1 MSDGLTNYI
10 PDAAIEKINIL
21 NKYKDLLSSM
31 YDKTNKTQRQS
42 IRKAFVLAVNAHK
55 DMRRKTGEPYIYH
68 PLAVAKIVSKEIN
81 LGTTSV
87 ICALLHDVVEDTDYT
102 LDDIRDIFGEKVAI
116 IIDGL
121 TKIDDIVMNDE
132 DISIQAENFKKIFL
146 SMSEDVR
153 VILIKLADRLHNMRT
168 LDAMPLEKQ
177 WKIASETA
185 YFYAPIAHRLGLYS
199 IKSELED
206 FAMQY
211 TDPIAY
217 NTIAGKLKKSEA
229 ERKTLIE
236 DFVRPIKE
244 KLIEKGINA
253 DISSRTKS
261 IFSIYQK
268 MKRKKI
274 DFEDIYDI
282 FAVRFVFDS
291 DIEEEKP
298 ICWAIYTI
306 VTNLYKT
313 NSSRERNFLTTPK
326 PNGYQALHVTAM
338 SNNGKWVEVQI
349 RSKRMDEIA
358 EKGFAAHY
366 KYKEENKTPKEYEN
380 RVEDWLG
387 KIRDILKSEDTNAL
401 DFLNEIKLNLD
412 LKEVIIFTP
421 KGDMKVLPAGS
432 TILDFAYELH
442 SHLGNTCIGAK
453 VNYNIVPINQIL
465 RNGDQVEIITS
476 KKQLP
481 KAEWLEFVKT
491 SKAKEQIKDSIK
503 AEQRKSYE
511 KGVELLKKYFNEYKI
526 KYNSQN
532 IKKIQDNLEIK
543 SPIEFWNYIAIGKL
557 SKIKIKKVFFNEEN
571 ADLEEFQKK
580 ITSKPSDTSLEELI
594 DEELQINPE
603 IFMLDESFDKI
614 RHIQISDCCNPIPG
628 DQVVGFQ
635 ISKEVIEV
643 HRINC
648 SNAIEQMSKY
658 GNRIIKARWRKEQNI
673 AFLSGIRIVGFDK
686 KGILKDIIDMI
697 SSQFEL
703 NIKSINIETKRNVFK
718 GTMMLYIENVQV
730 LDDLIDNIS
739 KIDNVE
745 KVTRI
750 GF

>member
-1 MSDGLTNYI
+1 MSYL
-10 PDAAIEKINIL
+10 PDPILEKKTIL
-21 NKYKDLLSSM
+21 SKYKDLLSYL
-31 YDKTNKTQRQS
+31 YDKTSVAQRQN

-55 DMRRKTGEPYIYH
+55 DMRRRTGEPYIYH
-68 PLAVAKIVSKEIN
+68 PIEVARIVSQEIN

-87 ICALLHDVVEDTDYT
+87 ICSLLHDVVEDTDYT
-102 LDDIRDIFGEKVAI
+102 LQDIEDMFGEKVAI

-121 TKIDDIVMNDE
+121 TKIDDLVMNDE

-217 NTIAGKLKKSEA
+217 HTISEKLKKSEF
-229 ERKTLIE
+229 ERKTLID
-236 DFVRPIKE
+236 DFVKPIE
-244 KLIEKGINA
+244 QELIKKDIHAE
-253 DISSRTKS
+253 ISSRTKS

-274 DFEDIYDI
+274 DFDDIYDI
-282 FAVRFVFDS
+282 FAVRFVFES
-291 DIEEEKP
+291 DIDDEKP
-298 ICWAIYTI
+298 ICWAIYTA

-313 NSSRERNFLTTPK
+313 NSSRERNFLTNPK

-338 SNNGKWVEVQI
+338 SNSGKWIEVQI

-358 EKGFAAHY
+358 ERGFAAHY
-366 KYKEENKTPKEYEN
+366 RYKEENKTPKDYEN
-380 RVEDWLG
+380 RVEDWLI

-401 DFLNEIKLNLD
+401 DFLSEIKLNLD
-412 LKEVIIFTP
+412 LKEVIVFTP
-421 KGDMKVLPAGS
+421 KGDMKVLPSGS
-432 TILDFAYELH
+432 TVLDFAYELH
-442 SHLGNTCIGAK
+442 SELGDSCIGAK
-453 VNYNIVPINQIL
+453 VNFNIVPISQVL

-476 KKQLP
+476 KKQKP
-481 KAEWLEFVKT
+481 KPEWLEFVKT
-491 SKAKEQIKDSIK
+491 SRAKEAIKSSVK
-503 AEQRKSYE
+503 VEQRKYYE
-511 KGVELLKKYFNEYKI
+511 KGVESLKVIFKENKI
-526 KYNSQN
+526 KNNSQN
-532 IKKIQDNLEIK
+532 VKKLQNALEIK
-543 SPIEFWNYIAIGKL
+543 STIEFWNFIAKGKL
-557 SKIKIKKVFFNEEN
+557 SNNKVKKIFFNEDKS
-571 ADLEEFQKK
+571 DLEEFQKK
-580 ITSKPSDTSLEELI
+580 ITAKPEETSLEQLI

-614 RHIQISDCCNPIPG
+614 RHIQISDCCQPIPG

-635 ISKEVIEV
+635 VSKDLIEV

-648 SNAIEQMSKY
+648 TYAIEQMSKY

-686 KGILKDIIDMI
+686 IGILKDIIDMI

-703 NIKSINIETKRNVFK
+703 NIKSINIETKRNVFT
-718 GTMMLYIENVQV
+718 GTMMLYIENVQI
-730 LDDLIDNIS
+730 LDKLIEQIATIDNI
-739 KIDNVE
+739 E
-745 KVTRI
+745 KVSRI